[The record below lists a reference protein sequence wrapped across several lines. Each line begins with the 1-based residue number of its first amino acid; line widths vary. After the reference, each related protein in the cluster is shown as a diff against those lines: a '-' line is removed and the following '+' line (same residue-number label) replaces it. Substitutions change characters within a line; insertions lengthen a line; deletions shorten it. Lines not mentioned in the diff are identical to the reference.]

1 MDITSLLG
9 TMMGN
14 VGQLDKGTQTFLN
27 ALKLQTLAAVV
38 SKTLGNKKN
47 PNMMFLTSD
56 IDRVG
61 QSIAGGQP
69 PIDLSTIL
77 TLLPLLQGQQQKATP
92 TEEVEQEDDKIY
104 AGVLAKIKKEYKL
117 TPRKKA

>member
-14 VGQLDKGTQTFLN
+14 VGQVDKGTQTFLN

-38 SKTLGNKKN
+38 SKTLVNKKN

-56 IDRVG
+56 IDKVG

-69 PIDLSTIL
+69 PIDLQTIL
-77 TLLPLLQGQQQKATP
+77 TLLPLLQGQQQQATP
-92 TEEVEQEDDKIY
+92 TVQVEQEDDKIY
-104 AGVLAKIKKEYKL
+104 AEVLKKIKKDYKL
-117 TPRKKA
+117 TPRKT